1 MPAPPL
7 DDSTL
12 DAIGVL
18 IRAVEQA
25 RVPGVLEFRL
35 LINALR
41 RAAESRDERE
51 LQEAGR
57 VFETIDPEFRARI
70 AARATAEALAF
81 VGRGGGRAEELQTV
95 TVEAPKGGQRPGS
108 SFLAAINGIRGAM
121 ADAVDSRETAKARLI
136 AAVEQRRAAETT
148 LIPGDPL
155 PRSP

>member
-12 DAIGVL
+12 AAIGVL

-35 LINALR
+35 LVNTLR
-41 RAAESRDERE
+41 RAIESRDGQE

-57 VFETIDPEFRARI
+57 IFETIDPEFRARI
-70 AARATAEALAF
+70 AARADAEALAF
-81 VGRGGGRAEELQTV
+81 VSRSGSRSAELRTV
-95 TVEAPKGGQRPGS
+95 TAEAAKGGQRPGS

-136 AAVEQRRAAETT
+136 AAVEQRRAETT